1 MTGYRDGES
10 LSDHMHLHHSTQK
23 TGKSRSQHVPQ
34 EFRGASLCRRVL
46 FQAQSD
52 LRRQPM
58 YLTAI
63 RVSVGARLSIDRGV
77 KASIVERVEGLLQ
90 FRPSGALL
98 TSLTQLGAGLTQV
111 S

>member
-1 MTGYRDGES
+1 
-10 LSDHMHLHHSTQK
+10 
-23 TGKSRSQHVPQ
+23 
-34 EFRGASLCRRVL
+34 
-46 FQAQSD
+46 
-52 LRRQPM
+52 M

-63 RVSVGARLSIDRGV
+63 RVSVGGKMAVGARLSIDRGV

-90 FRPSGALL
+90 FRPSSALL